1 MLEMPE
7 SRLILER
14 ITDPEIRRNSGTLT
28 DSRDIRT
35 EIPRDSGTP
44 TEVMSDIRGH
54 LGRGHLGDTHRIPG
68 MGRDS
73 R

>member
-28 DSRDIRT
+28 DSRDSRDIRT
-35 EIPRDSGTP
+35 EIPRDSGA
-44 TEVMSDIRGH
+44 RF
-54 LGRGHLGDTHRIPG
+54 RDTH
-68 MGRDS
+68 
-73 R
+73 